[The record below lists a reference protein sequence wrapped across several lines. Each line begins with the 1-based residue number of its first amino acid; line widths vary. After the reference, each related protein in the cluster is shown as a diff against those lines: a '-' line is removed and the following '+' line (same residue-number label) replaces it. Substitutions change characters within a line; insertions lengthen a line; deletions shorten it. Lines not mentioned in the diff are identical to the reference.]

1 MNTMSLNG
9 RDGSGKS
16 QQLRLLKWQNENRI
30 HVTKPLISYSP
41 RWPQL
46 RGHAM
51 SQWWFERV
59 PVEELIE
66 IIIESLNRRHRD
78 RVSGKISMHDR
89 GWHMFKAVCAA
100 TMLTRDEA
108 VTLDEAVKTVDEQFA
123 AELDHIPDEVAV
135 LLEPDSDY
143 FSKIDNL
150 IKLVHPEEDAD
161 FPENSKIRYRR
172 YQENLVT
179 TMNVYFSAAHTHRIK
194 VCGPIIDIQNR
205 LRTLVSELGRLALPH
220 IGGGIA
226 LAVGFGGLS
235 GRGKRSFTDHIRHD
249 HGFLRLKLRYFIEI
263 IEGRGEKRTPESVAL
278 ELLRFLDCHHY
289 VQLVSFESLHDP
301 HIPAMLKL
309 MFGDR
314 CKIAYIEASKD
325 IRVSRGAREL
335 GVALDEATRIID
347 KKDRVKSER
356 GAETVREFADIV
368 FDNSANNHEQN
379 LQAFA
384 NLLKT

>member
-1 MNTMSLNG
+1 
-9 RDGSGKS
+9 
-16 QQLRLLKWQNENRI
+16 
-30 HVTKPLISYSP
+30 
-41 RWPQL
+41 
-46 RGHAM
+46 M

-226 LAVGFGGLS
+226 LAGLPLQGAVQGAFIS
-235 GRGKRSFTDHIRHD
+235 IITLVAQH
-249 HGFLRLKLRYFIEI
+249 YF
-263 IEGRGEKRTPESVAL
+263 RKAKPE
-278 ELLRFLDCHHY
+278 D
-289 VQLVSFESLHDP
+289 
-301 HIPAMLKL
+301 
-309 MFGDR
+309 
-314 CKIAYIEASKD
+314 SK
-325 IRVSRGAREL
+325 
-335 GVALDEATRIID
+335 
-347 KKDRVKSER
+347 
-356 GAETVREFADIV
+356 
-368 FDNSANNHEQN
+368 
-379 LQAFA
+379 
-384 NLLKT
+384 